1 MAIRELTPPAT
12 ARSRKAKY
20 PFSDAEV
27 KQATELLGKGKTPG
41 VGPYEGETALRE
53 ARSAGQSLV
62 RHIVAA
68 QPDLDGKI
76 GTKAW
81 EDDEGA
87 FCILKMRPAS

>member
-12 ARSRKAKY
+12 SRSRKAKY
-20 PFSDAEV
+20 PFTDKEVADAI
-27 KQATELLGKGKTPG
+27 KMLKAGKTPG

-62 RHIVAA
+62 RHVTVADA
-68 QPDLDGKI
+68 SFDGRI

-87 FCILKMRPAS
+87 FCILKLRSE

>member
-1 MAIRELTPPAT
+1 MAVRELTAPASS
-12 ARSRKAKY
+12 RSRRAKY
-20 PFSDAEV
+20 PFDSKEV
-27 KQATELLGKGKTPG
+27 EQAVKMLKDGKTPG

-62 RHIVAA
+62 RHIVTA

-87 FCILKMRPAS
+87 YCILKIRN

>member
-1 MAIRELTPPAT
+1 MAIRELTAPT
-12 ARSRKAKY
+12 TVRSRKSKY
-20 PFSDAEV
+20 PFTDAEV
-27 KQATELLGKGKTPG
+27 KQAVEMLKKGKTPG

-62 RHIVAA
+62 RHVVTAE
-68 QPDLDGKI
+68 PDLDGRV

-87 FCILKMRPAS
+87 HCLLKLRD